1 MKQEAYK
8 AILDTLPFTQFLTT
22 DGYINYFAIDNYIDN
37 EFIKGYYQNSVN
49 LYRAFSDNE
58 VFSLSSYHNNHYKLG
73 DYERLHRENNA
84 ISLKAKRK
92 ILVKQLEILGDC
104 STELD
109 LSFKEELRQVDKLIV
124 EAYDK
129 LSKAKI
135 EELRYNSK
143 R

>member
-58 VFSLSSYHNNHYKLG
+58 VFSLSSYHNNHYKLEITK
-73 DYERLHRENNA
+73 DYIERTMLFH
-84 ISLKAKRK
+84 
-92 ILVKQLEILGDC
+92 
-104 STELD
+104 
-109 LSFKEELRQVDKLIV
+109 
-124 EAYDK
+124 
-129 LSKAKI
+129 
-135 EELRYNSK
+135 
-143 R
+143 